1 MKFRFAGSLVMLLAL
16 GTPAWAQ
23 ELDPMFRDFE
33 PTGDYVLKL
42 DGKPVAAEIYQSEVA
57 RSILFVSAA
66 LPSAAMFNLQSRQL
80 ETVPKEGYIV
90 AAEGDIDFKADAAVT
105 PVGAFTIADA
115 GLTVTWAGKALE
127 LAVRDSLTGL
137 KKRSELVAYSPSYG
151 QKAKA
156 YQPPADFLAALKA
169 EKRPVRVRVYFNS
182 KCQVCKQMVPRAL
195 KLEEVLP
202 AGQWTFEYY
211 GLPDRFSDDPITE
224 QANVHSVPT
233 AVVFVDGKEVGRI
246 AGGSW
251 KLPELTLKNLLSGAT
266 GG

>member
-1 MKFRFAGSLVMLLAL
+1 MKCRFSGSFVMLLAL
-16 GTPAWAQ
+16 GAPALAQ

-42 DGKPVAAEIYQSEVA
+42 DGKAVAAEIYQSEVA

-105 PVGAFTIADA
+105 PVGAFAIADA

-137 KKRSELVAYSPSYG
+137 KKRAEMVAYSPSYG

-156 YQPPADFLAALKA
+156 YQPPPDFLAALKA
-169 EKRPVRVRVYFNS
+169 DKRAIRVRVYFNS
-182 KCQVCKQMVPRAL
+182 KCQVCKQMVPKAM
-195 KLEEVLP
+195 KLEELLG
-202 AGQWTFEYY
+202 AQWTWEYY

-224 QANVHSVPT
+224 KENVHSVPT

-246 AGGSW
+246 GTGSW